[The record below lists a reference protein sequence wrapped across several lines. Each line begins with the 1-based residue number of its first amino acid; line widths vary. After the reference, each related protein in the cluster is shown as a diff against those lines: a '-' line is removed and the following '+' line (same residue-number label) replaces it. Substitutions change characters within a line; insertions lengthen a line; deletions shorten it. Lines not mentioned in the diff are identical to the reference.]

1 MLNDLADL
9 ERLVNE
15 RTRAALAAGALR
27 PIATEQAVVSDGGVD
42 YLVRVVDTLR
52 RKEADR
58 RRREDQAREGLPP
71 ANPFLPPEPALRVA
85 DVPPRH
91 VAVLNKFNVLDRHL
105 LIVTRA
111 FEHQETLLD
120 RGDFA
125 ALLACMQGM
134 DGLGFY
140 NGGRVAGAS
149 QTHKHLQLVP
159 LPLAPSG
166 PPLPMAPLLEG
177 DGPRCPRLPFAHAF
191 GRLSGPAA
199 GLGASGA
206 GEAEALYRRLM
217 GEAGVPMLAAP
228 DGERQGAPYNLLVAG
243 DWMLLVPRSAECFQ
257 GVSVN
262 ALGFAG
268 SLFVRERTQLERIR
282 SVGPRRVL
290 ADVSGAASPPEA

>member
-1 MLNDLADL
+1 MSGLDHL
-9 ERLVNE
+9 ERLVAE
-15 RTRAALAAGALR
+15 RTRAALAAGALE

-58 RRREDQAREGLPP
+58 RRRARQARDGRPP

-85 DVPPRH
+85 DVPPHH

-111 FEHQETLLD
+111 FEHQETLLT

-134 DGLGFY
+134 DGLAFY

-159 LPLAPSG
+159 LPLSPQG
-166 PPLPMAPLLEG
+166 PRLPMAPLLEG
-177 DGPRCPRLPFAHAF
+177 EGPRCRRLPFAHAF
-191 GRLSGPAA
+191 GRLARPAA
-199 GLGASGA
+199 ALGASGA
-206 GEAEALYRRLM
+206 EEVEVLYRRLL
-217 GEAGVPMLAAP
+217 GEAGVPVAAAP
-228 DGERQGAPYNLLVAG
+228 DGQRQGAPYNLLVAG
-243 DWMLLVPRSAECFQ
+243 DWMLLVPRSAECFE

-262 ALGFAG
+262 GLGFAG
-268 SLFVRERTQLERIR
+268 SLFVRERAQLERIR
-282 SVGPRRVL
+282 ALGPGRVL
-290 ADVSGAASPPEA
+290 AGVSG